1 MPISLVFGETDN
13 LSCTSQLLNGELPPG
28 MQFRQSGYQIILTG
42 ELLGVGTT
50 QSYSFTF
57 RIRNQ
62 TYASDRTFQITV
74 SQQVSVFEWIT
85 PNTAPLLYVYNDQ
98 PQRAQIE
105 AERIPIQAVQYSC
118 TNLNLLTRGIQ
129 LDASSGEFTV
139 DLAWKPN
146 TLYATSKD
154 YVYSNDRLYV
164 CIAAGTS
171 SSTQGPQL
179 PGAFVVDTVYAD
191 WQPNRLYNQG
201 TVVNNSIGKIYLC
214 IQTGTSASGT
224 GPAGVSN
231 YIPDGSA
238 FWSYQSQ
245 ALVWNQVPTDTQ
257 ISLNLLCV
265 ASATSLISKT
275 FQIALVSREASPIWL
290 TPAGEL
296 LSLKPTQLF
305 AYALQV
311 QDPDQVVLTWSS
323 MNLPD
328 WITLSVTGELFGQ
341 APQVLETTSFSFDVQ
356 VSDQIHTVSRTFQ
369 IQVVQ
374 ETTQLSWLTSFQLP
388 HITDGVMSN
397 LFVQAVTPVVGA
409 NITYGWVGGILPLG
423 LKLDNQTGYLQ
434 GFVEFH
440 AQDKLYQFEIQAQDG
455 VNRIQQQFQVQ
466 VTTLSRNIYW
476 NLHMPIWGDARSQL
490 ISLNTASVVSD
501 QSVYLLNQPTWG
513 RVSYPTVPIISGT
526 RACAVDFMRQL
537 ITNYMH
543 AWNLQ
548 FGVLQ
553 ISQLDQLPY
562 STLDVQLRDAVAP
575 LLWMPNTTY
584 TLNQRVSV
592 SNGYQYQALNA
603 GTSSAVAPTWVTSQ
617 VQDGVITWQQLSSPN
632 TSSAK
637 SSPLP
642 WYAYHVYN
650 VGQTIMREGQ
660 TYVCAQA
667 GTSGGTWPRTTAVQP
682 QVEDNQVVWN
692 RVDQAP
698 VASNVY
704 WPSCVSNMRRVVQ
717 EQLGW
722 SQNLGSGAQVSIQTN
737 VSTGGVISVTVS
749 NSGAGYFQSPPAQV
763 ISGTG
768 SGAQLQVRV
777 GILSAQVLTSDS
789 GVVDLTEFEIDLGE
803 GTPAR
808 LLVDGVTPFDQAA
821 RITVLQTGS
830 FTQIPSVPFT
840 VQVGT
845 ALITLRL
852 TVGVVAAQV
861 INPGTGYQPSDLVD
875 LTGREWDPVRYQFVD
890 DFDLNLAVTYVQ
902 SDASISLANVVNP
915 YQGKQINVNR
925 VQADVQGVQW
935 QGHTRWDSDTCTWD
949 SDATQFVEHTSAQDT
964 VWDNSELTW
973 DQNVTTFDQQPLT
986 QYPDISQTVFDQD
999 HNIFDYYATVFDA
1012 PPTQYESR
1020 TKRSWVWFMSLHA

>member
-1 MPISLVFGETDN
+1 
-13 LSCTSQLLNGELPPG
+13 
-28 MQFRQSGYQIILTG
+28 
-42 ELLGVGTT
+42 
-50 QSYSFTF
+50 
-57 RIRNQ
+57 
-62 TYASDRTFQITV
+62 
-74 SQQVSVFEWIT
+74 
-85 PNTAPLLYVYNDQ
+85 LYVYNDQ
-98 PQRAQIE
+98 PQQVQIE
-105 AERIPIQAVQYSC
+105 AASVPLQAVQYSC
-118 TNLNLLTRGIQ
+118 VNLNLLTKGIQ
-129 LDASSGEFTV
+129 LDASSGEFTI
-139 DLAWKPN
+139 DLGWKPN
-146 TLYATSKD
+146 TSYAQNKD

-164 CIAAGTS
+164 CNASGTS

-179 PGAFVVDTVYAD
+179 PGGFVVDSSYPA

-201 TVVNNSIGKIYLC
+201 TVVTNSIGRIYLC
-214 IQTGTSASGT
+214 VQTGTSASVS
-224 GPAGVSN
+224 GPSGNSN
-231 YIPDGSA
+231 FIPDGSA
-238 FWSYQSQ
+238 FWSYQGQS
-245 ALVWNQVPTDTQ
+245 LVWNQVPTDTQ

-265 ASATSLISKT
+265 ASALSMISKT

-296 LSLKPTQLF
+296 LSVTPAQLF

-341 APQVLETTSFSFDVQ
+341 APQVPETTSFSFDVQ
-356 VSDQIHTVSRTFQ
+356 VSDQIHTVTRTFQ

-374 ETTQLSWLTSFQLP
+374 ETAQLNWLTSFQLP
-388 HITDGVMSN
+388 DITDGVMSN

-455 VNRIQQQFQVQ
+455 VNRIQKQFQVQ

-513 RVSYPTVPIISGT
+513 RVSYPTVPIIAG
-526 RACAVDFMRQL
+526 AKVCAVDFMRQL

-548 FGVLQ
+548 FGTLQ
-553 ISQLDQLPY
+553 VSQLDQLPY
-562 STLDVQLRDAVAP
+562 NTLDVQLRDAVAP
-575 LLWMPNTTY
+575 PLWMPNTAY

-603 GTSSAVAPTWVTSQ
+603 GTSSTVAPMWTTSQ

-642 WYAYHVYN
+642 WYAYHVYK
-650 VGQTIMREGQ
+650 VGQTVMREGD
-660 TYVCAQA
+660 TYVCAQP
-667 GTSGGTWPRTTAVQP
+667 GTSGGTWPRTTAAQP
-682 QVEDNQVVWN
+682 QVQDNQIVWN
-692 RVDQAP
+692 RVGQAP
-698 VASNVY
+698 GASNVY

-722 SQNLGSGAQVSIQTN
+722 SQNVGSGAQVSIQTN
-737 VSTGGVISVTVS
+737 VSTGGVSRVTVT
-749 NSGAGYFQSPPAQV
+749 NAGVDYFQAPPAQ
-763 ISGTG
+763 ILSLTG
-768 SGAQLQVRV
+768 AGAQLQVKV
-777 GILSAQVLTSDS
+777 GILSADVITSDA
-789 GVVDLTEFEIDLGE
+789 GVADLAEFEIDLGE
-803 GTPAR
+803 GTPSR

-845 ALITLRL
+845 ALVTLRL
-852 TVGVVAAQV
+852 TVGVVEVQV
-861 INPGTGYQPSDLVD
+861 IHPGTGYQPSDLIS

-902 SDASISLANVVNP
+902 SDTPISLDNVVNP
-915 YQGKQINVNR
+915 YQGKQIPVNR

-935 QGHTRWDSDTCTWD
+935 QGHTRWDADTCTWD
-949 SDATQFVEHTSAQDT
+949 SDSTQFVEHTSAQDT

-999 HNIFDYYATVFDA
+999 HTIFDYYATVFDA
-1012 PPTQYESR
+1012 PSTQYESR